1 MGCASWFLFLVHTP
15 TGNPSANLYLDSR
28 ARQRSDAMEDQ
39 VVQFAQQLL
48 KSGFNHFSE
57 RERRVITTIANRHHV
72 TRNVNEALSENHTLR
87 DRVSDQVARFGGSW
101 TFIIIFIGILITWV
115 IVNTITLSGYLQAFD
130 PYPYIF
136 LNLIL
141 SMVAALQAPIILMS
155 QNRQALRDRL
165 AAGLDYEVN
174 LKAEIEIMALHDKVD
189 QLRLGHLEELIID
202 LQGRVS
208 SVMESLKDIAVYK
221 P

>member
-1 MGCASWFLFLVHTP
+1 
-15 TGNPSANLYLDSR
+15 
-28 ARQRSDAMEDQ
+28 MEDQ

-72 TRNVNEALSENHTLR
+72 TRNVNEALSESRTLS

-115 IVNTITLSGYLQAFD
+115 IVNTITLSGYLQTFD

-155 QNRQALRDRL
+155 QNRQA
-165 AAGLDYEVN
+165 
-174 LKAEIEIMALHDKVD
+174 
-189 QLRLGHLEELIID
+189 
-202 LQGRVS
+202 
-208 SVMESLKDIAVYK
+208 
-221 P
+221 